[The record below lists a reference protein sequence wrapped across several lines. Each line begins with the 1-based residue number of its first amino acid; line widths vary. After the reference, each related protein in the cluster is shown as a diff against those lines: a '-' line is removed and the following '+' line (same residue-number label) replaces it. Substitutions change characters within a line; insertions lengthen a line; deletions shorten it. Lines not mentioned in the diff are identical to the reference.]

1 MISLDQ
7 SVVYKKNIDWSSI
20 SVAGM
25 LYFALRV
32 FPGAQMKEYAAKL
45 LAALFAG
52 QEPDIL
58 PSFVQRAEEVGGSV

>member
-1 MISLDQ
+1 
-7 SVVYKKNIDWSSI
+7 
-20 SVAGM
+20 M

-58 PSFVQRAEEVGGSV
+58 PSFVKRAKEVSGSVWWMYYKHTDAIYAEMFK

>member
-1 MISLDQ
+1 
-7 SVVYKKNIDWSSI
+7 
-20 SVAGM
+20 M